1 MKQHV
6 VAILKAIFIIILKEK
21 RSPFLSIRSHLS
33 KRSSEKIVRFGT
45 EVSTECVPEKE

>member
-6 VAILKAIFIIILKEK
+6 VAVLKAIFIIILKEK
-21 RSPFLSIRSHLS
+21 SHLS